1 MKALAKLKQ
10 ELQELEAME
19 SLNTVIQRGSIAM
32 IDLPIVGGSVQTGL
46 RPCVI
51 VSNNKAN
58 KFSPNI
64 IAIPLTSRTKKP
76 MPTHHKIL
84 PSITNGLKVE
94 STALAEQILTIS
106 KDCIKKVIG
115 MLDEQHLE
123 KINEI
128 LKQSIGLF

>member
-1 MKALAKLKQ
+1 MNALAKLKQ
-10 ELQELEAME
+10 ELMELEAME
-19 SLNTVIQRGSIAM
+19 VVRGNIVM

-51 VSNNKAN
+51 ISNNKAN

-84 PSITNGLKVE
+84 PSIANGLKVE
-94 STALAEQILTIS
+94 STALAEQILTVS

>member
-1 MKALAKLKQ
+1 MNALAKLKQ
-10 ELQELEAME
+10 ELMELEAME
-19 SLNTVIQRGSIAM
+19 VVRGNIVM

-51 VSNNKAN
+51 ISNNKAN

-76 MPTHHKIL
+76 MSTHHKIL

-94 STALAEQILTIS
+94 STALAEQILTVS

>member
-19 SLNTVIQRGSIAM
+19 VVRGNIVM

-51 VSNNKAN
+51 ISNNKAN

>member
-1 MKALAKLKQ
+1 MNALAKLKK
-10 ELQELEAME
+10 ELMELEAME
-19 SLNTVIQRGSIAM
+19 VVRGNIVM

-51 VSNNKAN
+51 ISNNKAN

-94 STALAEQILTIS
+94 STALAEQILTVS
-106 KDCIKKVIG
+106 KDCIKKIIG

>member
-1 MKALAKLKQ
+1 MNALEKLKK
-10 ELQELEAME
+10 ELMELEAME
-19 SLNTVIQRGSIAM
+19 VVRGNIVM

-58 KFSPNI
+58 RFSPNI

-94 STALAEQILTIS
+94 STALAEQILTVS

>member
-1 MKALAKLKQ
+1 MNALEKLKK
-10 ELQELEAME
+10 ELMELEAME
-19 SLNTVIQRGSIAM
+19 VVRGNIVM

-51 VSNNKAN
+51 ISNNKAN

-94 STALAEQILTIS
+94 STALAEQILTVS

>member
-1 MKALAKLKQ
+1 MNALEKLKK
-10 ELQELEAME
+10 ELMELEAME
-19 SLNTVIQRGSIAM
+19 VVRGNIVM

-58 KFSPNI
+58 RFSPNI
-64 IAIPLTSRTKKP
+64 IAIPLTRRTKKP

-94 STALAEQILTIS
+94 STALAEQILTVS

-115 MLDEQHLE
+115 ILDEQHLE

>member
-1 MKALAKLKQ
+1 MNALEKLKK
-10 ELQELEAME
+10 ELMELEAME
-19 SLNTVIQRGSIAM
+19 VVRGNIVM

-51 VSNNKAN
+51 ISNNKAN